1 MSVAHAGPQV
11 EKDGIEKAALPSSSN
26 GSVGATSDS
35 ASGAGLALLQ
45 LGENRPQISVEAV
58 AEPSKYP
65 TTIEI
70 GQNSIAPHPGEI
82 GLTPE
87 MIALTGSIP
96 SGQVFGRAIVPR
108 AFNGGVL
115 PETAQA
121 PSSQPV
127 QQQAESVKKVQALSG
142 KLQND
147 IATFVRTKN
156 KNKRVSWK
164 VEDKKLALEV
174 LNECGGNISMCLR
187 TLHASS
193 PIFQTI
199 SHKMLRTWKNIMA
212 SEEGFGR
219 RGRKASREFE
229 TDLLSRLGYVAL
241 SRQDGEAAAPSSNAA
256 EPDTSLTYNVVI
268 GTAEELR
275 KTSQW
280 ADDKRVQNLKLSHH
294 WVQNFLDRFRL
305 RRRKTPEKSPPGE
318 EIVAPMVQGIQQ
330 AAKPCENAD
339 RNGQ

>member
-1 MSVAHAGPQV
+1 MSVTHGVSQA
-11 EKDGIEKAALPSSSN
+11 EKDGIDKAALPSPNVSE
-26 GSVGATSDS
+26 GATSES
-35 ASGAGLALLQ
+35 TSGAGLALLQ
-45 LGENRPQISVEAV
+45 LGENRTQISVEPV
-58 AEPSKYP
+58 PDPSKYA

-70 GQNSIAPHPGEI
+70 GQSVAPHPGDI
-82 GLTPE
+82 GITPE
-87 MIALTGSIP
+87 MIAAAAGSL
-96 SGQVFGRAIVPR
+96 SGQLFVRSVVSRPP
-108 AFNGGVL
+108 NGGVL
-115 PETAQA
+115 PETAPT
-121 PSSQPV
+121 PSM
-127 QQQAESVKKVQALSG
+127 QQAESAKKVQALSG
-142 KLQND
+142 KLQNE

-174 LNECGGNISMCLR
+174 LNECSGNISMCLR

-241 SRQDGEAAAPSSNAA
+241 SRQDGEAAAPSTNAA
-256 EPDTSLTYNVVI
+256 EPDTSLTYNVII

-275 KTSQW
+275 KTAQW

-318 EIVAPMVQGIQQ
+318 EMAAPMLQSLQQ
-330 AAKPCENAD
+330 AAKPCENPE